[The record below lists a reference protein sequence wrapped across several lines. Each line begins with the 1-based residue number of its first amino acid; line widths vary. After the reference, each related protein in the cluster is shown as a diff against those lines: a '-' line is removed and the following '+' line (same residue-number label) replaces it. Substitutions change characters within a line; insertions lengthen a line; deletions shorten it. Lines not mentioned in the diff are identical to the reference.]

1 MLIALSIL
9 IMPTGLSILIVLSR
23 LCMLIVRSAEHAE
36 QVSML
41 RDDEPAEHNE
51 HTEPAEL
58 N

>member
-9 IMPTGLSILIVLSR
+9 IMPTGLSILIVLS
-23 LCMLIVRSAEHAE
+23 MLIVRSAEHAE